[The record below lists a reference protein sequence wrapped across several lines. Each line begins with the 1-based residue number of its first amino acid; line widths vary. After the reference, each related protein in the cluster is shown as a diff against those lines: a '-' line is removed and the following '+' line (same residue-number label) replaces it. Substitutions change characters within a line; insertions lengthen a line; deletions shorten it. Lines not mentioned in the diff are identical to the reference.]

1 MKEQEHIPGRP
12 IYSVG
17 DFVSFQMTIDKNVET
32 FDGTIEIVDRFG
44 AWKIDNP
51 REPSYD
57 IMVCNWRGSGE
68 MMFVK
73 HVRESNITKKE
84 TSNSIQS

>member
-1 MKEQEHIPGRP
+1 MMTQKHIPGKP
-12 IYSVG
+12 MYSVG
-17 DFVSFQMTIDKNVET
+17 DQVSFQMTIDENVET
-32 FDGTIEIVDRFG
+32 FDGVIEIVDRFG
-44 AWKIDNP
+44 AWEIDNP

-73 HVRESNITKKE
+73 HIRESKITVI
-84 TSNSIQS
+84 NDNGC